1 MAYTLVEEQLSS
13 KIRGRLEGSG
23 VMNMPWISRTSPTG
37 PSRKTPLL
45 SILLILGGLSF
56 GLWIWFNRIPDP
68 VTGGKR
74 LSEYLNAIQINGYA
88 PMGEGI
94 KNSERM
100 PFSPIV
106 LLSEE
111 PIPEVFDAIDHV
123 GTRGL
128 PLLARMLG
136 SKPQPGAETVWKL
149 GRKFPR
155 LQRFLGQRPPRVE
168 ASHQQMRAVVAL
180 KRLGPAARPIL
191 PMILPMLRD
200 LDLAGTAI
208 AAVNYVRPTDES
220 DIAQLTNVLGIQR
233 LPFSSVSAIALD
245 MHRVAALLTIRSFGP
260 KTAALAPVL
269 IPYLSSSNQCVQSAT
284 CLALAGGGTSA
295 EFVVPILTNALAKA
309 RLGLSRPLRPG
320 TLGDVDFNSL
330 DMNLQALV
338 DYGRA
343 ATSAI
348 PVLELMTRGPGGYFL
363 ANNALMKIRA
373 ASAPEGFHQ

>member
-1 MAYTLVEEQLSS
+1 
-13 KIRGRLEGSG
+13 
-23 VMNMPWISRTSPTG
+23 
-37 PSRKTPLL
+37 
-45 SILLILGGLSF
+45 
-56 GLWIWFNRIPDP
+56 
-68 VTGGKR
+68 
-74 LSEYLNAIQINGYA
+74 LSEYLNAIQINGYG
-88 PMGEGI
+88 PMAVGFR
-94 KNSERM
+94 NSEPL

-128 PLLARMLG
+128 PLLARMLR
-136 SKPQPGAETVWKL
+136 SKPQPGAEAVWKL
-149 GRKFPR
+149 VRKFPR
-155 LQRFLGQRPPRVE
+155 LQRLLDTSDPGVE
-168 ASHQQMRAVVAL
+168 ASQQQLRAVVAL

-200 LDLAGTAI
+200 PDLAGTATMAI
-208 AAVNYVRPTDES
+208 NYVRPTDES

-233 LPFSSVSAIALD
+233 LPYSSVDPITLD
-245 MHRVAALLTIRSFGP
+245 MQFVAALLTIRSFGP

-295 EFVVPILTNALAKA
+295 ELVVPILTNALAQA
-309 RLGLSRPLRPG
+309 RLSMSRPLRPG
-320 TLGDVDFNSL
+320 TRDVVDFNSL

-348 PVLELMTRGPGGYFL
+348 PVLDLMIGGAGGYFP
-363 ANNALMKIRA
+363 ASDALMKIRE
-373 ASAPEGFHQ
+373 ASAP